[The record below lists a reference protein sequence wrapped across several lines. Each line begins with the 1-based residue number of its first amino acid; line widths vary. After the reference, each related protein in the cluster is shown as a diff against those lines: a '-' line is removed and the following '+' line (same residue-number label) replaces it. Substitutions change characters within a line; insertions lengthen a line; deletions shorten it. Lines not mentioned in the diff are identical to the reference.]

1 MSHTAKKLTHFEDE
15 LSENE
20 ASSSL
25 TSENDASSSEES
37 TNKKI
42 KNIPKKQ
49 VSMTNISSKNIK
61 KKPVLSQ
68 ELKKMSDVLNK
79 VTNAVKKI
87 SKENTELKEK
97 VDRILHKNE
106 STIKHLEKINEKL
119 TDCFLKSIINNIETD
134 MTKIIV
140 LFKNNSNNVDHFAY
154 TILDIY
160 SKSATEL
167 IQNYLVHN
175 INSEIVI
182 VLKYELDS
190 NLFSKIKENLKNKTI
205 WKYKSF
211 DLIDDYTEA
220 ELVQDIKNIE
230 SGKVTD

>member
-1 MSHTAKKLTHFEDE
+1 
-15 LSENE
+15 
-20 ASSSL
+20 
-25 TSENDASSSEES
+25 
-37 TNKKI
+37 
-42 KNIPKKQ
+42 
-49 VSMTNISSKNIK
+49 MTNISSKNIK